1 MLGSIKYPDDAR
13 LFKKRLKDKLHPSE
27 LLIQR
32 FSCYMWSKGKVQMAS
47 GGKLYLT
54 HLSLTF
60 VSKNGISKAVVHV
73 PFSTIQDLRK
83 KDDGIEIS
91 LEQGE
96 TRIFDRFRDADVA
109 QVMQLITF
117 HWHSVL
123 QKLVTPFVLVIGA
136 NTAIGMEVVRYLTVS
151 NVEVRAVV
159 LAGLQ
164 SSGASSH
171 HDCTLVQIPPLQDSQ
186 EQLEAAGVEVVEIDL
201 DAADV
206 QQTLQRVFVGAEKLL
221 LCTELLSI
229 ERDTVT
235 VTSALRT
242 HLASC
247 SKPVK
252 HIVSIL
258 PFVHG
263 FDKSLLE
270 GFDGCK
276 DSLQMEESCKVAE
289 AAVASLKN
297 ICYNILRVGR
307 AMQSIPCYT
316 ATKQGQ
322 IFLPMGEGAVRW
334 VDLEDVAKA
343 ASTLLSTSRHVSPNK
358 TFELQGLESLT
369 GTELAK
375 SLSTALRRQ
384 IELTCVDAAY
394 VRSYVSE
401 RVAEEHVDT
410 ILQMHY
416 LAARGVYS
424 KETSDLAELL
434 PDREPSKFQDFARRN
449 ASKFRTVY
457 RMYFSQVE
465 QDSLYSPFSR
475 LCQGQQQMTLD
486 ALKQGL
492 GRLLGAGKLAQLLFR
507 IFDVNRR
514 NFVEFEEYLH
524 IMSLM
529 VKGYGPLALAL
540 ALTHCYTHCS
550 TYTYS
555 WC

>member
-1 MLGSIKYPDDAR
+1 MHQMLGSIKYPDDAR

-32 FSCYMWSKGKVQMAS
+32 FNCYMWSKGKVQMAS

-60 VSKNGISKAVVHV
+60 VSKNGINKAVVHI
-73 PFSTIQDLRK
+73 PFSTIQDMRK
-83 KDDGIEIS
+83 KDDGIELS
-91 LEQGE
+91 LENGE
-96 TRIFDRFRDADVA
+96 SRIFDRFRDVDVA

-136 NTAIGMEVVRYLTVS
+136 NTAIGMEVVRYLTIS

-159 LAGLQ
+159 LAGFQ
-164 SSGASSH
+164 SSEASSH
-171 HDCTLVQIPPLQDSQ
+171 HDCTLVPIPPLQDSQ
-186 EQLEAAGVEVVEIDL
+186 LQLEAAGVEVVEVDL
-201 DAADV
+201 DAHDV

-229 ERDTVT
+229 GRHTLTVT
-235 VTSALRT
+235 AALRT

-263 FDKSLLE
+263 FDKKLLD
-270 GFDGCK
+270 GFDGST
-276 DSLQMEESCKVAE
+276 DALFMEESCEEAE
-289 AAVASLKN
+289 AAVTSLD
-297 ICYNILRVGR
+297 ICYNVLRVGR

-316 ATKQGQ
+316 AAKQGQ

-334 VDLEDVAKA
+334 IDLEDVAKA
-343 ASTLLSTSRHVSPNK
+343 ASTLLSTSRQISPNK
-358 TFELQGLESLT
+358 TFELQGPESVT
-369 GTELAK
+369 GSELATG
-375 SLSTALRRQ
+375 LSAVLGRR
-384 IELTCVDAAY
+384 IDLTCVDATY
-394 VRSYVSE
+394 VRSYVAE
-401 RVAEEHVDT
+401 RVPAEHVDP
-410 ILQMHY
+410 ILQLHY

-424 KETSDLAELL
+424 KETTDLADLL

-457 RMYFSQVE
+457 RMYFSQLE
-465 QDSLYSPFSR
+465 QDSLYSTFSR
-475 LCQGQQQMTLD
+475 ICQGQQQMTVE
-486 ALKQGL
+486 ALKHGL

-507 IFDVNRR
+507 VFDVNRR

-529 VKGYGPLALAL
+529 VKGCVLSLRCRSLSLELLY
-540 ALTHCYTHCS
+540 
-550 TYTYS
+550 
-555 WC
+555 